1 MPVAVYVPQASLIV
15 FCALGVLFALGAG
28 PTMTLPAEV
37 LSRTVRAFGM
47 GIFFTVYY
55 VMMMIAPRIGGGL
68 AEASGDAGQALLVGA
83 VMALLAA
90 SSLVAF
96 RLAAKR

>member
-1 MPVAVYVPQASLIV
+1 
-15 FCALGVLFALGAG
+15 
-28 PTMTLPAEV
+28 MTLPNIV
-37 LSRTVRAFGM
+37 LHPGARIYGM

-96 RLAAKR
+96 RLTAKR